1 MRQVHLPGF
10 TAELSVGVV
19 MHPYFTNGKQT
30 VRNTGMVSPQWSPIF
45 DSVCNQSTG
54 RRTCFRMSCTPVCFT
69 SSTVDRAPSGG
80 SAVLR
85 ASTRRSTQT
94 DKSVSGA
101 LVHEL
106 LASR

>member
-54 RRTCFRMSCTPVCFT
+54 RRTCFRMSWYSGLLYQFDCGPCSIGGFGGPT
-69 SSTVDRAPSGG
+69 SFN
-80 SAVLR
+80 
-85 ASTRRSTQT
+85 
-94 DKSVSGA
+94 
-101 LVHEL
+101 
-106 LASR
+106 